1 MTSKSRILLD
11 LPFRTCRLI
20 GTSSLLCVDKNS
32 DTTSFAPRT
41 GVVEHSSKAITKGCS
56 WSLALPATPRLVA
69 S

>member
-1 MTSKSRILLD
+1 M
-11 LPFRTCRLI
+11 
-20 GTSSLLCVDKNS
+20 LCVDKNS